1 MTVQEQILALLSGGT
16 AAGTRVYPLTA
27 PDQVVKPYITYQRI
41 SSNSENVLSGNSGLT
56 NTRMQIDVYATT
68 YAEAT
73 SIAVQVDALM
83 SAWSVQNVSIQLQDF
98 FEDQVK
104 LFRISHD
111 YSLWH

>member
-1 MTVQEQILALLSGGT
+1 MTAFGYMAELARGDSPWFTPQLM
-16 AAGTRVYPLTA
+16 
-27 PDQVVKPYITYQRI
+27 
-41 SSNSENVLSGNSGLT
+41 GLP
-56 NTRMQIDVYATT
+56 
-68 YAEAT
+68 
-73 SIAVQVDALM
+73 VQVDALM